1 MDPRRNKIAA
11 LTLAAALVGYSAT
24 AGRAIPGRRHP
35 LVQAALGTAL
45 AALTRAP
52 LGLRGAPAQAG
63 LKLGIVGAAAAAVGV
78 SASTAIP
85 AVRAGMRA
93 RHLPTP
99 GWKWLTVEIPLGTAW
114 SEETMYRAALGS
126 AAADAFGPGPGR
138 LLQAAAFGLSH
149 IVDARGAGESVVG
162 TMLVTGV
169 AGWLFGWLAGRS
181 GSVLAPVL
189 AHLAINE
196 AGAIAALAVQ
206 RRARRS
212 NGGRW

>member
-1 MDPRRNKIAA
+1 M
-11 LTLAAALVGYSAT
+11 
-24 AGRAIPGRRHP
+24 
-35 LVQAALGTAL
+35 
-45 AALTRAP
+45 
-52 LGLRGAPAQAG
+52 
-63 LKLGIVGAAAAAVGV
+63 
-78 SASTAIP
+78 
-85 AVRAGMRA
+85 
-93 RHLPTP
+93 
-99 GWKWLTVEIPLGTAW
+99 KWWEVEISP
-114 SEETMYRAALGS
+114 
-126 AAADAFGPGPGR
+126 
-138 LLQAAAFGLSH
+138 

-196 AGAIAALAVQ
+196 AGAIGALAVQ